1 MKSELGGLP
10 ADMAII
16 VGRYLVAAELA
27 SDPEQAYRYAQAAR
41 H

>member
-10 ADMAII
+10 SDLAIM

-27 SDPEQAYRYAQAAR
+27 TDPEQAYRYAQAAR